1 MARYGQ
7 AHRCYSSTPSSD
19 DYWSK
24 KSYAPEHVCRPV
36 IIDAEGRRRPVIFY
50 GSDQN
55 ADHCVP
61 QTGTIS
67 QHVHSPL
74 ESEYKHSPRW
84 TEVPYGSEDK
94 LRRSMASVNSS
105 PQNVDEF
112 FTEVQADA
120 SRSKVA
126 PKSTGYEGYDYG
138 DYFRIQGGDKEP
150 AMITGGGWARP
161 SHSTWAAPGDATTE
175 AAKPSATTSSRYRKP
190 AYTARLYGTRPSGRE
205 DSYTS
210 AIDGREAARKYDG
223 SGAKGQSSSLSCAL
237 VRLVTLELRRFDQEL
252 GLASASLDFSDSS
265 SKSEESPLL

>member
-36 IIDAEGRRRPVIFY
+36 IIDAEGRRRPVIFH
-50 GSDQN
+50 GSEQN

-67 QHVHSPL
+67 QHV
-74 ESEYKHSPRW
+74 
-84 TEVPYGSEDK
+84 
-94 LRRSMASVNSS
+94 
-105 PQNVDEF
+105 DEF
-112 FTEVQADA
+112 FTEAQAGA

-150 AMITGGGWARP
+150 AMITGGGRARP

-175 AAKPSATTSSRYRKP
+175 VAKPSATTSSRYRKP

-205 DSYTS
+205 DGYTS
-210 AIDGREAARKYDG
+210 TIDGREAARKYDG
-223 SGAKGQSSSLSCAL
+223 SG
-237 VRLVTLELRRFDQEL
+237 VNPIPE
-252 GLASASLDFSDSS
+252 
-265 SKSEESPLL
+265 